1 MFYNTTNLT
10 GDLLEEAE
18 RLTAKQDKEIYQF
31 FLNNPSK
38 YLSSHDVEDY
48 LKKYP
53 RSSIVRS
60 MNTLTNAGL
69 IFKTE
74 KQVIGKYGKLVYT
87 WKLRTGKPENLSL
100 F

>member
-18 RLTAKQDKEIYQF
+18 KLTAKQDRLIYQM
-31 FLNNPSK
+31 FLNQPER
-38 YLSSHDVEDY
+38 YFTSHEVEDI
-48 LKKYP
+48 LVKYP
-53 RSSIVRS
+53 RSSITRS
-60 MNTLTNAGL
+60 MNTLTNSGL
-69 IFKTE
+69 IIKTE
-74 KQVIGKYGKLVYT
+74 KQVIGKYGKFVYT